1 MSILYP
7 GSGFLS
13 TRDFENGTRGSALL
27 MGSFFAEEFK
37 STLSVTAYAVTAPPE
52 GEPSRCGGFGFCAV
66 ERTNVKAS
74 DKASLT
80 EGGAPR
86 SESRILMIAGGNHTT
101 VCVGAEQAG
110 GRSKLKSPRRS
121 AP

>member
-13 TRDFENGTRGSALL
+13 TRDFENGTRSLALL

-66 ERTNVKAS
+66 ERTNVKVS

-86 SESRILMIAGGNHTT
+86 SESRILMIAGGNHTLMSVACRT
-101 VCVGAEQAG
+101 G
-110 GRSKLKSPRRS
+110 GRRE
-121 AP
+121 